1 MKLKNLV
8 LLILTL
14 IPGMITHSFGQADPS
29 VKGPETINTVNGTV
43 SSNEIK
49 LALTHEHVMSNFG
62 AEINRTANYDEA
74 ALFTQVVPYL
84 IRLKSMGV
92 QTIFDC
98 TANYFGRRADLL
110 QKISDSTGIQIVT
123 NTGIYGAA
131 KDRYVPE
138 FAYSSTVEELARTWI
153 LEFENGIDATGI
165 KPRFVKLAFD
175 EGSPSEIDLKLF
187 KAGIQTHLATGLTL
201 AVHTGNHQE
210 AAEAQMKL
218 LAGYGVSNE
227 AWVWGHANFI
237 KEVEVL
243 LTAAEKGAW
252 ISLDGVNSSNTF
264 EYVEKLSLF
273 KSKNLLHKVLL
284 SHDGNGY
291 PKGGEIRQF
300 DAIFDVLI
308 PAMLDCGFTQSEI
321 DQILITN
328 PKNAFEIRVRKSS
341 WGIEN

>member
-1 MKLKNLV
+1 MKLKK
-8 LLILTL
+8 LLFLLLTL
-14 IPGMITHSFGQADPS
+14 IPGLISHSFGQADPAT
-29 VKGPETINTVNGTV
+29 KETRTINTVNGSV
-43 SSNEIK
+43 FSKEMK
-49 LALTHEHVMSNFG
+49 LSLTHEHIMSNFG
-62 AEINRTANYDEA
+62 AEISKTGDYDEA

-138 FAYSSTVEELARTWI
+138 FAFTSTSEELANNWI
-153 LEFENGIDATGI
+153 QEFENGIDGTDI
-165 KPRFVKLAFD
+165 KPGFVKLAFD

-187 KAGIQTHLATGLTL
+187 KAGILTHLATGLTL
-201 AVHTGNHQE
+201 AVHTSNNPE
-210 AAEAQMKL
+210 AAAAQMKL
-218 LAGYGVSNE
+218 LAESGVGND

-237 KEVEVL
+237 TEMEVL
-243 LTAAEKGAW
+243 LAAAEKGAW
-252 ISLDGVNSSNTF
+252 ISLDGVNSSNTI
-264 EYVEKLSLF
+264 EYLEKLSLF

-291 PKGGEIRQF
+291 PRGGAIRQF
-300 DAIFDVLI
+300 DAIFTALI
-308 PAMLDCGFTQSEI
+308 PAMLDNGFTQSEI
-321 DQILITN
+321 DQILIEN
-328 PKNAFEIRVRKSS
+328 PKKAFEIRVRKSYGES
-341 WGIEN
+341 

>member
-1 MKLKNLV
+1 MELKNLV

-29 VKGPETINTVNGTV
+29 VKGPETINTVNGLV

-62 AEINRTANYDEA
+62 AEIHRSANYDEA
-74 ALFTQVVPYL
+74 AVFTQVVPYL

-165 KPRFVKLAFD
+165 KPGFVKLAFD

-187 KAGIQTHLATGLTL
+187 KAGILTHLATGLTL
-201 AVHTGNHQE
+201 AVHTGNNPE

-243 LTAAEKGAW
+243 LAAAEKGAW
-252 ISLDGVNSSNTF
+252 ISLDGVNSSNTI

-300 DAIFDVLI
+300 DAIFNVLI
-308 PAMLDCGFTQSEI
+308 PAMLVSGFTQSEI